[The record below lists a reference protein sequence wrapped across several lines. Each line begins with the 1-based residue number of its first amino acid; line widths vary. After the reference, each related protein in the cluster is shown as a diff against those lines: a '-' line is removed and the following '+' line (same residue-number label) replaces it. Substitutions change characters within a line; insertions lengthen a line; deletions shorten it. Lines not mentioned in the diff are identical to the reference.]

1 MFARPPRYPEM
12 RLMPLAPT
20 ILFAL
25 ALTASQAGTHHAKE
39 IPVQQAHG
47 SFTVDVHPL
56 TPTPAAG
63 LSRFTINKVIHG
75 DLEATTIGEMLAGGD
90 PRQGA
95 AGYVAIEVVTGTLGG
110 KHGSFALQHFATM
123 DGSGPKMQ
131 VIVVPG
137 SGTGDLKGIEGTFI
151 IRIEEGKHFYDFELY
166 AARRAVISG

>member
-1 MFARPPRYPEM
+1 
-12 RLMPLAPT
+12 
-20 ILFAL
+20 
-25 ALTASQAGTHHAKE
+25 
-39 IPVQQAHG
+39 G

-56 TPTPAAG
+56 TPSPAVG

-110 KHGSFALQHFATM
+110 MRGSFALQHFATM
-123 DGSGPKMQ
+123 DENGPKMQ

-137 SGTGDLKGIEGTFI
+137 SGTGEFKGIEGIF
-151 IRIEEGKHFYDFELY
+151 
-166 AARRAVISG
+166 